1 MADCRAACDLA
12 MVMLVVVG
20 GFIAAGIVSP
30 CCEVCLAVCC
40 RSGVW
45 PGLLRWVPGFLVHLI
60 LELNGLKDAQKF
72 VSKGITLRQTLPL
85 FTDIDIL
92 LEISFCLWL

>member
-20 GFIAAGIVSP
+20 GFTAAGIVSP

-60 LELNGLKDAQKF
+60 LELNRPQGC
-72 VSKGITLRQTLPL
+72 SKIRINRNYFKTN
-85 FTDIDIL
+85 FT
-92 LEISFCLWL
+92 SFHRHIYVA